1 MVEKMVEKIKR
12 KRNKTTIYMY
22 ENDLCYICLETC
34 KKPGTLDL
42 NCDCNY
48 SVHKK
53 CFDKWYRIN
62 KTCIICHEKCNSIK
76 KHGTV
81 ILKSNISNINININQ
96 NGYEGLFFL
105 FYFILFLKIIS
116 FLNEG
121 THENKLT
128 LEN

>member
-1 MVEKMVEKIKR
+1 MVEKMVEKR
-12 KRNKTTIYMY
+12 KRNKTSIYMH

-34 KKPGTLDL
+34 KKPGTLDCG
-42 NCDCNY
+42 CDY

-53 CFDKWYRIN
+53 CFEKWYRIN

-81 ILKSNISNINININQ
+81 ILKSNIPNINQ

-105 FYFILFLKIIS
+105 FYFILFLRMVS

-121 THENKLT
+121 TRKNKLT